1 MQEVDYK
8 KQKTFVPFQ
17 GVLSLA
23 GEARVSTRDEITLRM
38 GLSCMP
44 TLSLVS
50 VLAALPGPVFLPG
63 TQAPFSYTLGP
74 SNRNCDEGR
83 DCSRVCSAAE
93 PGGCFNSSCPMLLA
107 KSYFICHL
115 LISKSQCG
123 PLGGCH
129 TSSSLVRSVDHE
141 PELVPGYPGGGGSQG
156 FLAKTVRHLFRAV
169 LTASLGKTPYVS
181 PGA

>member
-50 VLAALPGPVFLPG
+50 ALAALPGPVFLPG

-74 SNRNCDEGR
+74 SNRNCAEGR
-83 DCSRVCSAAE
+83 DCSRACSAAE
-93 PGGCFNSSCPMLLA
+93 PG
-107 KSYFICHL
+107 
-115 LISKSQCG
+115 
-123 PLGGCH
+123 
-129 TSSSLVRSVDHE
+129 T
-141 PELVPGYPGGGGSQG
+141 
-156 FLAKTVRHLFRAV
+156 
-169 LTASLGKTPYVS
+169 LTAPAPCCLQSPILYAVSSFPKVSAALWEAVTPQAAWSGLWTMSLS
-181 PGA
+181 